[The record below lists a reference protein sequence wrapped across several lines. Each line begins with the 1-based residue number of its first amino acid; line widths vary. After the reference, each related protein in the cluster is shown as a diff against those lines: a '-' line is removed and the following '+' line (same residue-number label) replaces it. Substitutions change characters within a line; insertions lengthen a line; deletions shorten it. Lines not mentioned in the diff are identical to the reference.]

1 MQLSD
6 DFVKFCSTRWRFG
19 LTLAAPQRGLLSDM
33 QAQSQSQTVQL
44 RCYFPCFHVQ
54 FVHIATLFLHVT
66 SSALNGSCFLLTSC
80 AQNRLAS
87 WRASIHHSLFMCDAA
102 NRSRFHMVS
111 RRGARK
117 KKSRNTSGF
126 LGRSFVVFPF
136 ALAAAHFGDRALS
149 LTIFLVLYAERRIV
163 HIVLHKNLP
172 TPGRGCM
179 TKALMWQSR
188 IIEIRIHKHVKSF
201 WNRHRSQSVLGLA
214 SAGATECWRRRCGVV
229 KFLRAQGPST
239 SGFYAKATIR
249 FHAMLF
255 LRIARPCAV
264 VARPGWRET
273 MVV

>member
-1 MQLSD
+1 MLHSLT
-6 DFVKFCSTRWRFG
+6 FWSHIGCAPKRVAFGHAGAKSKSNCSATMLF
-19 LTLAAPQRGLLSDM
+19 S
-33 QAQSQSQTVQL
+33 
-44 RCYFPCFHVQ
+44 CFHVQ
-54 FVHIATLFLHVT
+54 FVHIATLFLHFT

-117 KKSRNTSGF
+117 KKRRNTSGF

-172 TPGRGCM
+172 HT
-179 TKALMWQSR
+179 WQRLHDQSLDVAIPHHR
-188 IIEIRIHKHVKSF
+188 NIHKHVKSF
-201 WNRHRSQSVLGLA
+201 
-214 SAGATECWRRRCGVV
+214 
-229 KFLRAQGPST
+229 
-239 SGFYAKATIR
+239 
-249 FHAMLF
+249 
-255 LRIARPCAV
+255 
-264 VARPGWRET
+264 
-273 MVV
+273 